1 MLPWSMNHSS
11 FASGLCGQQGVGRVV
26 RSGARASKFAE
37 GTRVVAVPWPGNT
50 PSGGAPYTARL
61 LTRVACIAYSASRA
75 HHVAGGPDCTGVK

>member
-11 FASGLCGQQGVGRVV
+11 VASGLCGQQGVGRVV

-50 PSGGAPYTARL
+50 PSGGAP
-61 LTRVACIAYSASRA
+61 
-75 HHVAGGPDCTGVK
+75 